1 MFVVLPDLDMAAISN
16 YVEFIMVGFIV
27 VGFIVAF
34 LYLDMALGATESKV
48 GVR

>member
-16 YVEFIMVGFIV
+16 YLEFIMVGFIV
-27 VGFIVAF
+27 VL
-34 LYLDMALGATESKV
+34 LYLDMAVVETESKV

>member
-1 MFVVLPDLDMAAISN
+1 MFVVLPDLDMAVFSN

-27 VGFIVAF
+27 VL
-34 LYLDMALGATESKV
+34 LYFDMVVVETESKV

>member
-1 MFVVLPDLDMAAISN
+1 MFVVQLYM
-16 YVEFIMVGFIV
+16 EFIVVGFIV

-34 LYLDMALGATESKV
+34 LYLDMALGPTESKV